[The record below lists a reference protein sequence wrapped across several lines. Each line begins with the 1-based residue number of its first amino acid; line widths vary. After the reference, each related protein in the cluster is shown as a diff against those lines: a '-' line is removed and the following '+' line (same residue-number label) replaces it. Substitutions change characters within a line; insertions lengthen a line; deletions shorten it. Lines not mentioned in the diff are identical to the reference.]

1 MRSVVTTTALLVLI
15 AGSASAGSHKGN
27 SAAAKNMAETLSGTP
42 GIGAAAKTVSGKNA
56 IDGNRSDSGW
66 GNAGSR
72 VVAGEQVSRGKK

>member
-1 MRSVVTTTALLVLI
+1 MRSLVSATAFVVII
-15 AGSASAGSHKGN
+15 AGSASAGSDKSN

-42 GIGAAAKTVSGKNA
+42 GIGAAAPTVSGNNA

-72 VVAGEQVSRGKK
+72 AVAGEQVSRGKK